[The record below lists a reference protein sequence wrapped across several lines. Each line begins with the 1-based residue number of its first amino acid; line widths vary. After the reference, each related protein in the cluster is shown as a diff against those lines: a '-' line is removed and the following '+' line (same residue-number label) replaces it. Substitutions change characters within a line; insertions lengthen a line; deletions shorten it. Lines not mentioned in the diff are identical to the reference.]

1 MMLNSCR
8 KEKKQKHWSRNL
20 EVTCKLLD
28 YKEINEQCILTIHGQ
43 YTWEKGQNVD
53 LNVFILKS
61 SKLSGK
67 LNTFDSG

>member
-1 MMLNSCR
+1 MDNTL
-8 KEKKQKHWSRNL
+8 EKKDRMF
-20 EVTCKLLD
+20 
-28 YKEINEQCILTIHGQ
+28 
-43 YTWEKGQNVD
+43 VD